1 MQGAQ
6 AVKSLLFSAA
16 SIAVGLAIGW
26 NPAVARAQQ
35 ATGTNIAVVDLAK
48 IFKEHTRFNAMKEDM
63 KRDVDT
69 AEAELK
75 AVREE
80 IQRLGEQLQSFNAGS
95 PDYKNLEARLANKQ
109 AELNVQMQ
117 LRKKDF
123 LQREAK
129 IYYTIFQEI
138 EDEIKYF
145 AEQNGIGLVLRFSND
160 EVKEENP
167 DDVLKELNKPIVYY
181 YPKLDI
187 TSLILQEVNKRG
199 PAAVAPQGARPPQ
212 SVTQAPN
219 RPRAT
224 TPGVPQQGAP
234 AQGGPPRTVP
244 R

>member
-16 SIAVGLAIGW
+16 SIAVGLAIALT
-26 NPAVARAQQ
+26 PAHAWAQQ
-35 ATGTNIAVVDLAK
+35 AASGTNIAVVDLAK
-48 IFKEHTRFNAMKEDM
+48 IFKEHARFNAMKEDM

-75 AVREE
+75 AIREE

-109 AELNVQMQ
+109 AEINVQMQ

-145 AEQNGIGLVLRFSND
+145 AEQNGIGLVLRFSD
-160 EVKEENP
+160 EEVKAENP

-187 TSLILQEVNKRG
+187 TALILQEVNKRG
-199 PAAVAPQGARPPQ
+199 PAAAPPQGTRPPQ
-212 SVTQAPN
+212 SVTQAPPT
-219 RPRAT
+219 RPR
-224 TPGVPQQGAP
+224 PSVPGAP
-234 AQGGPPRTVP
+234 PQGVPPRTAP